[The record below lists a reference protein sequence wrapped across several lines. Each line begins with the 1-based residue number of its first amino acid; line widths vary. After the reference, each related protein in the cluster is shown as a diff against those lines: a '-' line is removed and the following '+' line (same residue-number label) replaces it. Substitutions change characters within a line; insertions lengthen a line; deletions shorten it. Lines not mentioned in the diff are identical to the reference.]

1 MESYS
6 IGMADI
12 GKKCVEDIHAIK
24 SDIIAKQ
31 TDSNYCK
38 WSRLLN
44 AVSIVGLTQ
53 KQYMDYWQT
62 HYKNY
67 PEYSKQIQEAC
78 EEKLNNGLISA
89 EKMMTMIYNSKDF
102 ESEKEKAIK
111 ALGGK
116 YSKDKGL
123 IIKLKEE

>member
-6 IGMADI
+6 LGLVDME
-12 GKKCVEDIHAIK
+12 KRCRQDIHIIK

-31 TDSNYCK
+31 TDNNFCK
-38 WSRLLN
+38 WSKLLSS
-44 AVSIVGLTQ
+44 VSIIGLTK
-53 KQYMDYWQT
+53 KQYIDYWLT

-67 PEYSKQIQEAC
+67 PEYSKQIKIAC
-78 EEKLNNGLISA
+78 EEKLDNGLISPT
-89 EKMMTMIYNSKDF
+89 KMMTMIYNSKDF

-123 IIKLKEE
+123 IINN